1 VSDERTNPH
10 APRADGPAA
19 QRPGGDSPGADAPRT
34 DGPGVADRPGESF
47 QRATRYERQSLRGWQ
62 LDWERQPSDHKV
74 YPAEGRVPLPEPL
87 REGGPGL
94 WSLLQRR
101 RSERRYT
108 QESLSLAELAQVL
121 WAGDGMTLAADDMA
135 LRTAPSAGAL
145 YPIESYVAV
154 HRVADLAAGVW
165 HYDIRRHAL
174 DPVRLGDVR
183 VETARAALDQ
193 QIALTADAVLL
204 WSAVFERTTWKYRQ
218 RGYRYMYMEAGH
230 IAQNTALAA
239 LGLGL
244 ATCQIA
250 ALYDEEAN
258 ALVGADG
265 QRESVLYMSTL
276 ARRREATRERR

>member
-1 VSDERTNPH
+1 MSDDRSPVDGTTGEESGT
-10 APRADGPAA
+10 ADKTAADGPRAE
-19 QRPGGDSPGADAPRT
+19 
-34 DGPGVADRPGESF
+34 GPGVADRPGESF
-47 QRATRYERQSLRGWQ
+47 QRATRYERQSLRGWR
-62 LDWERQPSDHKV
+62 LDWERQPSDHKE
-74 YPAEGRVPLPEPL
+74 YPADGRVPLPEPL
-87 REGGPGL
+87 RDDGPGL

-101 RSERRYT
+101 RSERRYA
-108 QESLSLAELAQVL
+108 QEGLTLAELGQVL
-121 WAGDGMTLAADDMA
+121 WAGDGMTLVGADMA
-135 LRTAPSAGAL
+135 FRSAPSAGAL
-145 YPIESYVAV
+145 YPIETYVAV

-165 HYDIRRHAL
+165 HYDVRRHAL
-174 DPVRLGDVR
+174 DPVRTGDVR

-204 WSAVFERTTWKYRQ
+204 WTAVFARTTWKYPQ

-250 ALYDEEAN
+250 ALYDDEAN

-265 QRESVLYMSTL
+265 GRESVLYMSTL
-276 ARRREATRERR
+276 ARRRETTREPRS